1 MNTKLAGSI
10 YIFSNGRV
18 AKLNKQNGEIVW
30 EIKLKDLG
38 ITYSN
43 AFGDIRHEGEYLFV
57 GISGHII
64 CLTEKEGS
72 LVWKNDLK
80 GWGYDYISIANDT
93 SNISE
98 KANMIAAVVAAS
110 AGV

>member
-1 MNTKLAGSI
+1 MNTKLSGSV
-10 YIFSNGRV
+10 YIFSFGRV

-38 ITYSN
+38 ITSYN
-43 AFGDIRHEGEYLFV
+43 AFGDIRHEGEYLFI

-64 CLTEKEGS
+64 CLTENDGS

-80 GWGYDYISIANDT
+80 GWGYNYISIANDT
-93 SNISE
+93 SNTSE
-98 KANMIAAVVAAS
+98 KAGMAAAIAAAHAAT
-110 AGV
+110 